1 MTQFTHYAVVRASA
15 QSLLGV
21 GQTRRDAI
29 LDAAQYMT
37 KSDTALLEAGEELD
51 ELRVVGITA
60 NEAEALEQD
69 SDSAECFAAV
79 FARAHG
85 V

>member
-1 MTQFTHYAVVRASA
+1 MKEFTHYAVVRASA

-21 GQTRRDAI
+21 GQTSREA
-29 LDAAQYMT
+29 LTEASQYMT

-51 ELRVVGITA
+51 ELRVVAITA
-60 NEAEALEQD
+60 TEAESLEQD
-69 SDSAECFAAV
+69 SDNAECFSDV